1 MEMLK
6 LHIDVNFHENI
17 IKFCGITKTKTDQ
30 TSDYILVLEYANS
43 GTLKTYLKEHFNYNL
58 GWDDKLELAIQLSNA
73 ILCLHESDIICYLY
87 TKCWKGEPNEHP
99 DIREVVLKLQ
109 TISFKRDDTSFID
122 TNEENVTTMEISKE
136 FSDMNQDLLIDNI
149 PNMIGPKSTS
159 SCSIIMEHENHLS
172 VTLSTDS
179 FELAVNNINNSFI
192 NNLIQIIIK
201 KHDKGTTFDIIQ
213 KLVNQQML
221 QLNRNIDKLVKDF
234 IKNQYKVDWEGR
246 LGWDTKPPSE
256 RLIMLITKDKDIKVV
271 GMLQSVLAAAILR
284 AADRINS

>member
-1 MEMLK
+1 M
-6 LHIDVNFHENI
+6 NHE
-17 IKFCGITKTKTDQ
+17 
-30 TSDYILVLEYANS
+30 
-43 GTLKTYLKEHFNYNL
+43 
-58 GWDDKLELAIQLSNA
+58 
-73 ILCLHESDIICYLY
+73 
-87 TKCWKGEPNEHP
+87 
-99 DIREVVLKLQ
+99 
-109 TISFKRDDTSFID
+109 
-122 TNEENVTTMEISKE
+122 
-136 FSDMNQDLLIDNI
+136 LLINNI

-159 SCSIIMEHENHLS
+159 SFLQTYETISLNIMEHENHLL

-179 FELAVNNINNSFI
+179 FKSAVNNINNSFI

-256 RLIMLITKDKDIKVV
+256 RLIMLISKFERKEIFNHK
-271 GMLQSVLAAAILR
+271 LFI
-284 AADRINS
+284 